1 MSELPASRRLGR
13 PSNVDSAE
21 TRCRLLEAAR
31 RVFAS
36 QGYEA
41 TTNRQIADEAGLT
54 TGAIYHYVPSKADL
68 YAAVYLE
75 VQERVSRAFEQA
87 ITDETSLLDR
97 FNAMLDATVSL
108 NCKDPSLPGFVV
120 AVSSESQRHPELMER
135 VRAMQTTSSFV
146 RRLVEDAAAAGELPP
161 DTDLRAVEDMF
172 HAIFMGLARFSLDPK
187 HVDRHRAA
195 VAAMQ
200 RLLAGT
206 LLVNQAPQ
214 QAGPGRRRART
225 PSSTSAR

>member
-1 MSELPASRRLGR
+1 MNVPAELPASRRLGR
-13 PSNVDSAE
+13 PINVASAD

-41 TTNRQIADEAGLT
+41 TTNRQIAEEASLT
-54 TGAIYHYVPSKADL
+54 TAAIYHYVESKADL

-75 VQERVSRAFEQA
+75 VQERVAHAFEEA
-87 ITDETSLLDR
+87 ITDETTLLGR
-97 FNAMLDATVSL
+97 FIAMLDATVTL
-108 NCKDPSLPGFVV
+108 NSTDPSLPGFVV
-120 AVSSESQRHPELMER
+120 ALSSESQRHPELMEH
-135 VRAMQTTSSFV
+135 VRAISTTSSFV
-146 RRLVEDAAAAGELPP
+146 RRLVEDAASAGELPP
-161 DTDLRAVEDMF
+161 GTDLRAVEDMF

-200 RLLAGT
+200 GLLEGS
-206 LLVNQAPQ
+206 LLVNPAAARP
-214 QAGPGRRRART
+214 AATPRRA
-225 PSSTSAR
+225 

>member
-1 MSELPASRRLGR
+1 MNELPASRRLGR

-31 RVFAS
+31 RVFAA

-41 TTNRQIADEAGLT
+41 TTNRQIAEEAGLT
-54 TGAIYHYVPSKADL
+54 TGAIYHYVESKADL
-68 YAAVYLE
+68 YVAVFRE
-75 VQERVSRAFEQA
+75 VQEHIARAFEQA
-87 ITDETSLLDR
+87 IVDETTLFDR
-97 FNAMLDATVSL
+97 FIAMLDATVSL
-108 NCKDPSLPGFVV
+108 NCKDPSVPGFVV
-120 AVSSESQRHPELMER
+120 DVPSESQRHPELMER
-135 VRAMQTTSSFV
+135 MRAMQTTTSSFV
-146 RRLVEDAAAAGELPP
+146 RRLVEDAARNGELPP
-161 DTDLRAVEDMF
+161 DTDLRAVEDAF

-206 LLVNQAPQ
+206 LLVNQPRNGA
-214 QAGPGRRRART
+214 ART
-225 PSSTSAR
+225 QASTSAR